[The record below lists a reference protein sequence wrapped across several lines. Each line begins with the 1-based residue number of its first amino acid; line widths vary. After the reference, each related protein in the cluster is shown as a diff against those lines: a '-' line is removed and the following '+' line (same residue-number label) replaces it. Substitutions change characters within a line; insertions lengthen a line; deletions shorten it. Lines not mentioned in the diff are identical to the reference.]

1 MQLSSQNRVSLF
13 NFPQTQNQPS
23 TPNRE
28 KCRCHK
34 NPKWTVPCKIKIFC
48 YDFEFRKMYH
58 VHSTTQNQRYFY
70 AISDVTRYFGS
81 LFWIKSCAICEGLNV
96 LEGPQNGLLFCHRL
110 VYKKVVHF
118 VKDWTFWVTK
128 NLSFLYIFD
137 TDFDFVLKVSRFK
150 IPQMYIYDFCM
161 FTPILVR
168 LRRHTLCE
176 CNLVTLTRSLPV
188 HSWSVIA

>member
-1 MQLSSQNRVSLF
+1 MQLSTQNGVSLF
-13 NFPQTQNQPS
+13 NFSQTKISLAPQITKNVDVTKILNGPYLAKSRFFVTILSFAKCIMCTVLPRNGQNQ
-23 TPNRE
+23 
-28 KCRCHK
+28 
-34 NPKWTVPCKIKIFC
+34 W
-48 YDFEFRKMYH
+48 
-58 VHSTTQNQRYFY
+58 YFY

-96 LEGPQNGLLFCHRL
+96 LEGPQNGLLFYHRL
-110 VYKKVVHF
+110 VHKKVMRF

-128 NLSFLYIFD
+128 NLSFLHNFD

-176 CNLVTLTRSLPV
+176 CNLV
-188 HSWSVIA
+188 